1 MGKVKG
7 EAREQGGVG
16 GDRRPVVVTI
26 KGTPEWGG
34 WVRGFAA
41 FKRTD
46 ASKLI
51 DLALVKLAE
60 AEGYEP
66 KAPPR

>member
-1 MGKVKG
+1 MSESETGGRGKRSG
-7 EAREQGGVG
+7 E
-16 GDRRPVVVTI
+16 RRPLAVTI
-26 KGTPEWGG
+26 KGTREWGD

-46 ASKLI
+46 TSKLI